1 MLSQK
6 VAILTYFF
14 VLISCSKYSSRDK
27 TTTHKQLLQKQ
38 NNNSKHSHKHIKDF
52 LFDVIVLHNG
62 SQQEIKQCKF
72 LT

>member
-38 NNNSKHSHKHIKDF
+38 NNNSKHSLTVSYLNLEIIIKGF
-52 LFDVIVLHNG
+52 FV
-62 SQQEIKQCKF
+62 
-72 LT
+72 